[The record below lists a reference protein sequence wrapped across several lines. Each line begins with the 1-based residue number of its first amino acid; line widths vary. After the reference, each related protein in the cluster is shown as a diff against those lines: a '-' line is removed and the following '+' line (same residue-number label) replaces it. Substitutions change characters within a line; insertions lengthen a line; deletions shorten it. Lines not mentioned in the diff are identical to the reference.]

1 MENMLKI
8 RSMPII
14 LYALAFLYMSC
25 VIYTVSMISK
35 ITITKS
41 YTSQEPISSGGLKYE
56 NGQLSVVEKE
66 KLQEKTIYLD
76 HIKKSR

>member
-1 MENMLKI
+1 MKLLPLIKLGVIIVILTISYFFMEE
-8 RSMPII
+8 SDTTII
-14 LYALAFLYMSC
+14 SSTA
-25 VIYTVSMISK
+25 
-35 ITITKS
+35 
-41 YTSQEPISSGGLKYE
+41 ISSGGLKYE